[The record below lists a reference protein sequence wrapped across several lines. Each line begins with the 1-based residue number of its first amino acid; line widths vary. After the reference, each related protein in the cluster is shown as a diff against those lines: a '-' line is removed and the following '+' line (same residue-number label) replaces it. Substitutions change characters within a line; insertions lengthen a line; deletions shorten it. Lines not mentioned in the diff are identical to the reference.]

1 MVMEAMTS
9 SVFKA
14 SRNNSQFTIPG
25 PGVESVTPTSSSG
38 TTTYLRFPSP
48 PPRIPKSHSLAKDWQ
63 WSAPWEAGGIAALQI
78 PALGARIT
86 SHCSSSH
93 PPCPSPKL
101 LSLKDLTETSRPR
114 GRRDPAAFP
123 ASALAC
129 QSTQHYLRAR
139 PWAFSCLAN
148 RRSLL
153 LPPSPRD
160 RNSCTGYR
168 GLEAGALPSAG

>member
-25 PGVESVTPTSSSG
+25 PGVESVTSTSLSG

-78 PALGARIT
+78 PGT
-86 SHCSSSH
+86 
-93 PPCPSPKL
+93 
-101 LSLKDLTETSRPR
+101 
-114 GRRDPAAFP
+114 RRQD
-123 ASALAC
+123 
-129 QSTQHYLRAR
+129 HK
-139 PWAFSCLAN
+139 
-148 RRSLL
+148 SLL
-153 LPPSPRD
+153 LFPSALPKSQTPLSEGPDRDQPSPRTTGPGGFPSLGSRVPGHAALPPGSPLGFLMSGKAALAPPSPQPEG
-160 RNSCTGYR
+160 SQ
-168 GLEAGALPSAG
+168 